1 MQWRRLDTADFE
13 AFLESPVEVQASLG
27 VRAGCQAKT
36 KRGPSG
42 SALKTLVLNAH
53 FRTSRGP
60 LTQNAIA
67 KETAKRR
74 QRNDAQQCPADA
86 LYNPHAALERH
97 IFLHRI
103 LTAGEFIHR
112 WRSLAVGKRSAE
124 GEVPLRRTVTCQ

>member
-1 MQWRRLDTADFE
+1 
-13 AFLESPVEVQASLG
+13 PVEVQASLG

-42 SALKTLVLNAH
+42 SAAQNA
-53 FRTSRGP
+53 RTQCSFPHQSRP